1 MTYIQNSDG
10 IKIYATHFLRSKAIR
25 KFLQHAQFMEEFDK
39 KILDNSLERFI
50 RKIFEYRFEKAIQ
63 RYSGS

>member
-10 IKIYATHFLRSKAIR
+10 IKIQATHFLCNKAIR
-25 KFLQHAQFMEEFDK
+25 KFLQHAQFIEEFDK

-50 RKIFEYRFEKAIQ
+50 
-63 RYSGS
+63 